1 MAQRERKR
9 ERERDLC
16 FRGKP
21 STHRLAP
28 RLLSYP
34 PSGDGDDTTV
44 LLEPKCMPRQG
55 SQCYS
60 TSPQDRDRLN
70 RNQLD
75 QSLSSSQKKRNSL
88 TWVLMAFDS
97 VFYLLSH
104 LP

>member
-1 MAQRERKR
+1 MAQRERER

-55 SQCYS
+55 SQCYARKDDDVW
-60 TSPQDRDRLN
+60 QRIC
-70 RNQLD
+70 
-75 QSLSSSQKKRNSL
+75 
-88 TWVLMAFDS
+88 AFDRF
-97 VFYLLSH
+97 VAGENIGLYLGFLKTAKRH
-104 LP
+104 RRRV